1 MDFYKYLNIKGFD
14 VKTLFWALTVMV
26 IVQTTENI
34 IEKEFLCPCDSKIKS
49 IYVLLIFCAPF
60 VVLTCFTATL
70 QTKSRIC
77 CGSLNRTF
85 SCKIFFSI
93 LYPGFCWVVILLLD
107 GKYLECADSKDC
119 MNGTS
124 TVNEHIPR
132 ATEYKKVWSQVAG
145 LCLLCVM
152 SLCFLIC
159 SFSYSCSITPNYN
172 EQPSEDT
179 VHNAFITSMYH
190 NQMED
195 QLEECLKTFTK
206 EKCKAAI
213 DQLNRQFYKENE
225 SYKID
230 KNLKYLEPKDITV
243 DEVARIISRFS
254 HSSANQGISNTPRI
268 NQPANPGSPEN
279 IPLMDNP
286 ATHSPPGTE
295 STENPASSSGAT
307 SSGAASSGAAFRE
320 EHL

>member
-132 ATEYKKVWSQVAG
+132 ATEYKKVWSQIAG
-145 LCLLCVM
+145 LCLFCFM
-152 SLCFLIC
+152 SLCFFIC
-159 SFSYSCSITPNYN
+159 SFCCVCSISPSCCCSCPNKWYTKCCK
-172 EQPSEDT
+172 DK
-179 VHNAFITSMYH
+179 VDDVFIKNMYY
-190 NQMED
+190 NQMEGE
-195 QLEECLKTFTK
+195 LEECLKTFTK

-213 DQLNRQFYKENE
+213 DTLNSQFYELNI
-225 SYKID
+225 SYEIN
-230 KNLKYLEPKDITV
+230 KNLRYLEPKDKTV
-243 DEVARIISRFS
+243 YEVAKEISQFS
-254 HSSANQGISNTPRI
+254 HSPTTQRIPDTPRN
-268 NQPANPGSPEN
+268 NQMATPGAPET
-279 IPLMDNP
+279 IELTVNP
-286 ATHSPPGTE
+286 ARHSPPGTE
-295 STENPASSSGAT
+295 YTQVPK
-307 SSGAASSGAAFRE
+307 E
-320 EHL
+320 EVDT